1 MCRSRVIERRMENS
15 AVAPSSGAELSAGL
29 DTAVR
34 GQPARLTLGAILAG
48 VGSVNVVVIVAL
60 WLHAGGI
67 SDVDSTAD
75 ALTSAGRLTALLG
88 AYLALVAVALL
99 ARVPVLERVAGFD
112 RLTGW
117 HRQAARAC
125 LTLLLAHTALTAAGL
140 TLGDRVSLPR
150 EAVRLITQYP
160 GAITAVAGLA
170 LFVAVAVTS
179 AVIVRRRLRYETWY
193 FVHLYTYLAIALAFS
208 HQIATGRDFVGDPA
222 ARAYWIALY
231 AVTLGALVL
240 FRIAAPIARGVRHR
254 LRVARVV
261 EEAPGVVSIEIAG
274 ARLERLRARP
284 GQFFLWRFLTSG
296 RWWQAHPFSLSAAP
310 DGRRL
315 RITVKDSGDF
325 SAGLRLLQPG
335 TRVLAEG
342 PFGAFT
348 AEARRRRRVVLIA
361 GGAGITPIRALL
373 ETMPAGPG
381 DIALVY
387 RAPSADELV
396 FREEIEELAGAR
408 GAELHYAIGEACDLS
423 GDALARLIPD
433 IAERDAF
440 VSGPP
445 GMVETTRAS
454 LLAAGVPRRHI
465 FTERFAF

>member
-1 MCRSRVIERRMENS
+1 M
-15 AVAPSSGAELSAGL
+15 SAGL

-34 GQPARLTLGAILAG
+34 QPARLAAGAILAG
-48 VGSVNVVVIVAL
+48 VGSANLVVIVAL
-60 WLHAGGI
+60 WLRAGGI
-67 SDVDSTAD
+67 ADVDSTAD

-88 AYLALVAVALL
+88 AYFALVAVALL

-125 LTLLLAHTALTAAGL
+125 LTLLLAHTALTTAGL

-160 GAITAVAGLA
+160 GVITAVAGLA

-179 AVIVRRRLRYETWY
+179 AVIVRRCLRYETWY

-208 HQIATGRDFVGDPA
+208 HQIATGKDFVGDPA

-240 FRIAAPIARGVRHR
+240 FRIAAPLARGARHR

-261 EEAPGVVSIEIAG
+261 DEAPGVVSIEIAG

-373 ETMPAGPG
+373 ETIPGEPG

-387 RAPSADELV
+387 RVPCADALV
-396 FREEIEELAGAR
+396 FREEIEELARGR
-408 GAELHYAIGEACDLS
+408 GAELHYAIGEDCDLS
-423 GDALARLIPD
+423 GHALARLIPD
-433 IAERDAF
+433 ISERDAF

-454 LLAAGVPRRHI
+454 LLAAGMPRRHI

>member
-1 MCRSRVIERRMENS
+1 MENS
-15 AVAPSSGAELSAGL
+15 VVAPSSGAELSAGL
-29 DTAVR
+29 DKAVR
-34 GQPARLTLGAILAG
+34 GQPARLAAGAILAG

-60 WLHAGGI
+60 WLRAGGMA
-67 SDVDSTAD
+67 DVGSTAD
-75 ALTSAGRLTALLG
+75 AFTSAGRLTALLG
-88 AYLALVAVALL
+88 AYLALVAVVLL

-117 HRQAARAC
+117 HRHAARAC
-125 LTLLLAHTALTAAGL
+125 LTLLLAHTALTTAGL
-140 TLGDRVSLPR
+140 TLGDGVSLPR

-160 GAITAVAGLA
+160 GVITAVAGLA
-170 LFVAVAVTS
+170 LFVAVAATS

-240 FRIAAPIARGVRHR
+240 FRIAAPLARGARHR

-325 SAGLRLLQPG
+325 SSGLRLLQPG

-373 ETMPAGPG
+373 ETMPAEPG

-387 RAPSADELV
+387 RAPSAGELV
-396 FREEIEELAGAR
+396 FREEIEALAGAR
-408 GAELHYAIGEACDLS
+408 GAELHYAIGDACDLS

-440 VSGPP
+440 VCGPP
-445 GMVETTRAS
+445 GMVEATRGS
-454 LLAAGVPRRHI
+454 LLAAGMPKRHI